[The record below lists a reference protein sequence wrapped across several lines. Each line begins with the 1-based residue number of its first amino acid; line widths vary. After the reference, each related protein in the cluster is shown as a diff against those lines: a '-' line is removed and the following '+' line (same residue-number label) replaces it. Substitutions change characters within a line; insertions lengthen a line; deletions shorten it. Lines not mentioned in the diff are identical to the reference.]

1 VTINVLVPRRIAL
14 ADGRLLFSAVSY
26 VGDRLILVGCHYFD
40 RPIAYER
47 LQYRLRPATAKISD
61 LRHYVRVDYE
71 PCIVISANV
80 SADTAAVEFYY
91 EGQSWTISLDREDPR
106 PCDRSLMTLFKD
118 DYRLL
123 PEFIR
128 YYSNLGVER
137 FYLYY
142 NGPLKSVDWEF
153 LRNSEKVRGADILL
167 IEWDI
172 AYWWKLSAPVGM
184 PFYDEPGRQHHAQTM
199 AMNHHL
205 HSVRGHSAYTLF
217 VDLDEYVFTPKDVLD
232 RCCKTNPAFVI
243 MQSWWASLPKPVTYE
258 MFSIVEDQE
267 LLVAE
272 SGEGRWR
279 VKSLVNTADVDLMGI
294 HIPHV
299 YSRTDHLIIDGF
311 FHFPRFVENDRAHE
325 IDKRLIPWI
334 KSEFIRQRFDDKN
347 RNPAIY
353 I

>member
-1 VTINVLVPRRIAL
+1 MNVLVPRKIAL
-14 ADGRLLFSAVSY
+14 PDGRLLFSAVSH

-47 LQYRLRPATAKISD
+47 VRFKIHPATTKLSD
-61 LRHYVRVDYE
+61 LKYYARIDYE
-71 PCIVISANV
+71 PCIVISASV
-80 SADTAAVEFYY
+80 GADPIAVDLYY
-91 EGQSWTISLDREDPR
+91 EGQTWTVSLDREDPPR
-106 PCDRSLMTLFKD
+106 CDLSLMTLFKD

-137 FYLYY
+137 FCLYF
-142 NGPLKSVDWEF
+142 NGPLESIDWTF
-153 LRNSEKVRGADILL
+153 LQNSEKVRGADILL
-167 IEWDI
+167 VEWNVE
-172 AYWWKLSAPVGM
+172 YWWKLRTPVGK

-205 HSVRGHSAYTLF
+205 HAVRGYSKYTLF

-232 RCCKTNPAFVI
+232 RYRQTEPAFII

-258 MFSIVEDQE
+258 SFSIVEDQD

-299 YSRTDHLIIDGF
+299 YTRKDHLVIDGF
-311 FHFPRFVENDRAHE
+311 FHFFSFAENDRSHK
-325 IDKRLIPWI
+325 IDKRLKPWV
-334 KSEFIRQRFDDKN
+334 KSEFIRR
-347 RNPAIY
+347 IY
-353 I
+353 